1 MLLTMSNTCTKTFPN
16 IYELYFRHLTT
27 LFPFLLPLQAEDLRK
42 PNMHLKGLLK
52 ANLVY
57 ATKFLDSQ
65 RLFSKVSLQDDGRI
79 LLHGLT
85 EDTPPEGAC
94 ILQVRPLEYVRVFSQ
109 VTQYLA

>member
-1 MLLTMSNTCTKTFPN
+1 MLLTMSNTCTKTFPK
-16 IYELYFRHLTT
+16 IYVVFSAPHNPD
-27 LFPFLLPLQAEDLRK
+27 FPFLLLLQAEDLRK

-85 EDTPPEGAC
+85 EDAPPEGAC